1 MSWALKGLG
10 GPLADKI
17 FTLKPGTTLGRQGD
31 IVIPDTKSSGVHAR
45 ITESTSGRWVLMDNN
60 SKNGTRIQG
69 ERISKVALSDG
80 LKFYIGDQGFEVF
93 EIKEEVCAP
102 PKFAATE
109 DDDTVPPPPPQP
121 RVRASAPTPSVEP
134 PPMPPP
140 DATQVKPV
148 AAPID
153 AANTNPPEIQIIP
166 EAAPV
171 EPLAAPPAPEIIVP
185 KRRYW
190 YELLADFVGENLE
203 KFPESKKPVSP
214 LSPALV
220 LEFVRGLQANS
231 KWTLGYGP
239 RKVGSSALDLPI
251 FEPGAPAVC
260 FEIFPSHDGIVFKTA
275 HPKMV
280 TVNGESLDSRVLH
293 VGDKIRIN
301 ETIIEVDFEQ

>member
-31 IVIPDTKSSGVHAR
+31 IVVPDTKSSGVHAR
-45 ITESTSGRWVLMDNN
+45 ITQSSSGRWVLVDNN
-60 SKNGTRIQG
+60 SKNGTRIKG
-69 ERISKVALSDG
+69 ERISKVTLSDG
-80 LKFYIGDQGFEVF
+80 LKFYIGEQGFEVF
-93 EIKEEVCAP
+93 EIKEEVTSAP
-102 PKFAATE
+102 KREAAE
-109 DDDTVPPPPPQP
+109 DETVPPPAPQP
-121 RVRASAPTPSVEP
+121 RVRVSSPAPNPKP
-134 PPMPPP
+134 PPMP
-140 DATQVKPV
+140 AAA
-148 AAPID
+148 AAPLEAVEIKS
-153 AANTNPPEIQIIP
+153 PEIQIAP
-166 EAAPV
+166 EAGPI
-171 EPLAAPPAPEIIVP
+171 EAAAPAPEIIVP

-203 KFPESKKPVSP
+203 NFPETKKPVSP

-239 RKVGSSALDLPI
+239 RKIGPSALDLPI
-251 FEPGAPAVC
+251 FEPGAPAIC
-260 FEIFPSHDGIVFKTA
+260 FEIFPTPDGIVFKTA